1 MTEFFK
7 AELKDKF
14 LEYALRR
21 DDYFETQSLYD
32 EFLRPH
38 YDRRYVERLVEEI
51 LDYDSQLLDTISGN
65 GVKIFMLSSTAYT
78 QAFLEET
85 GFKRLY
91 IQEEEK
97 WDSFLQHL
105 GTRKRAK
112 KRQPKEQ
119 TSPESGSQREKKWIL
134 GLFVLLAFSFIASLS
149 LSIIALFA
157 PRKLSEEA
165 FEERMI
171 KMEVRHQQEIESL
184 RREIRA
190 MPRVMPEKD
199 SLSAVERDTDDRKK

>member
-14 LEYALRR
+14 LEYAMTR
-21 DDYFETQSLYD
+21 DDYFETQALYA

-38 YDRRYVERLVEEI
+38 YDRRYVEKLVQEI
-51 LDYDSQLLDTISGN
+51 LDYDPDLLDTISGN
-65 GVKIFMLSSTAYT
+65 GVKIFMLSSTAFT
-78 QAFLEET
+78 KAFLEET

-112 KRQPKEQ
+112 KKQPEQKDVQRSSGQKEK
-119 TSPESGSQREKKWIL
+119 RWIL
-134 GLFVLLAFSFIASLS
+134 VFIVALVFSFVTSLTLGLLALFSPATISKQDFED
-149 LSIIALFA
+149 
-157 PRKLSEEA
+157 RMTSE
-165 FEERMI
+165 
-171 KMEVRHQQEIESL
+171 EVRHQQEIESL
-184 RREIRA
+184 KREIRA
-190 MPRVMPEKD
+190 LRQVMH
-199 SLSAVERDTDDRKK
+199 ERDSISASAPDMNTN

>member
-14 LEYALRR
+14 LEYAITR
-21 DDYFETQSLYD
+21 DDYFETQALYD

-38 YDRRYVERLVEEI
+38 YDRRYVEKLVQEI
-51 LDYDSQLLDTISGN
+51 LDYDPDLLDTISGN
-65 GVKIFMLSSTAYT
+65 GVKIFMLSSTAFT
-78 QAFLEET
+78 KAFLEET

-105 GTRKRAK
+105 GTRKRARK
-112 KRQPKEQ
+112 KQAQEGPVQEPSAQKEK
-119 TSPESGSQREKKWIL
+119 RWIL
-134 GLFVLLAFSFIASLS
+134 GFVFALGFSFLASLVLSFLALFTPASLS
-149 LSIIALFA
+149 KSD
-157 PRKLSEEA
+157 
-165 FEERMI
+165 FEERMSREQI
-171 KMEVRHQQEIESL
+171 RHQQEIESL

-190 MPRVMPEKD
+190 LRQVMR
-199 SLSAVERDTDDRKK
+199 ERDSIAASAPDKNTN

>member
-14 LEYALRR
+14 LEYALKR
-21 DDYFETQSLYD
+21 DDYFETQTLYD

-38 YDRRYVERLVEEI
+38 YDRRYVETLVQEI
-51 LDYDSQLLDTISGN
+51 LEYDPHLLDTISGN
-65 GVKIFMLSSTAYT
+65 GVKIFMLSSTAFT
-78 QAFLEET
+78 EAFLEET

-105 GTRKRAK
+105 GTRKRTK
-112 KRQPKEQ
+112 KKQPLEPHQETTGQKEK
-119 TSPESGSQREKKWIL
+119 RWIL
-134 GLFVLLAFSFIASLS
+134 GLLSVLVFSFVASLILS
-149 LSIIALFA
+149 LIALFTPA
-157 PRKLSEEA
+157 KLSEAA
-165 FEERMI
+165 FEE
-171 KMEVRHQQEIESL
+171 KMTQVEIRHQHEIESL

-190 MPRVMPEKD
+190 LRQVRQEGD
-199 SLSAVERDTDDRKK
+199 SNALTKGDQE

>member
-14 LEYALRR
+14 LEYATTR
-21 DDYFETQSLYD
+21 DDYFETKALYD

-38 YDRRYVERLVEEI
+38 YDRQYVEKLVQEI
-51 LDYDSQLLDTISGN
+51 LDYDANLLDTISGN
-65 GVKIFMLSSTAYT
+65 GVKIFMLSSTAFT
-78 QAFLEET
+78 KAFLEET

-112 KRQPKEQ
+112 KKQPEQ
-119 TSPESGSQREKKWIL
+119 NVVQRSSGQNEKRWIL
-134 GLFVLLAFSFIASLS
+134 VFLIALAFSFVTSLTLGLLTLFS
-149 LSIIALFA
+149 PETLS
-157 PRKLSEEA
+157 KQD
-165 FEERMI
+165 FEERMTSE
-171 KMEVRHQQEIESL
+171 EVRHQQEIESL

-190 MPRVMPEKD
+190 LRQVMQ
-199 SLSAVERDTDDRKK
+199 ERDSIASSAPDRGTN